1 MSPQTI
7 VTAYSCGAI
16 AWQFIETQLMIER
29 IKGDKKHVVSRAMR
43 SLGKY
48 ADRKGKVWG
57 SALKVFG
64 GTGIALLA
72 FIPVLLASFLWPVT
86 IPVYILANIEWEKLF
101 GRK

>member
-7 VTAYSCGAI
+7 VMAYSCGAI

-43 SLGKY
+43 SLGQY
-48 ADRKGKVWG
+48 ADRKGRIQS
-57 SALKVFG
+57 SALKVVG

-86 IPVYILANIEWEKLF
+86 IPIYILANIEWGKHF